1 MQICKMLMKK
11 QLYVDNDQLETA
23 LVSSVKSGNCTILHL
38 ILDGCNSHLS
48 FNIPIL
54 HLACKLNNGRR
65 IVKLQSTNASAATDE
80 DHITAYLVEN
90 LNLNIVSNYNNE
102 GYTPILLAAHF
113 RFLSCVKY
121 LVSTSKNVEEQSEEY
136 TKDCQ
141 HNILDVCAQQEGQHA
156 MEKSTS
162 SNHLAMCMFLFEDQ
176 KYKYI
181 TFR

>member
-102 GYTPILLAAHF
+102 GYT
-113 RFLSCVKY
+113 
-121 LVSTSKNVEEQSEEY
+121 
-136 TKDCQ
+136 KDCQ